1 MAISHGSF
9 PTRTVCYPIIML
21 SSACTLRSLLEHH
34 DYFLKGRWDR
44 ANNPASTQTGEGGP
58 APDENDEGTD
68 EVTGEVDAPHSREP
82 KTVVKTAHKKGT
94 TSVAPPTQ
102 RTDVNDQDNERDEA
116 HDEVQGPDSNVDEL
130 EPESNRF
137 AKLKRGRPARI
148 ADMSARQGNGQSSV
162 TQQGSNGGEQGS
174 APRRRGRPSKNSSV
188 PGGTSESAASLP
200 MTKTA
205 QDKQKR
211 AAGDSLRRSSRVAAE
226 SATQQIAVQS
236 VRFSTILEGRQAT
249 NIGALKGTYQ
259 GRSNAVHVVH
269 PRTEEGCCHFQ
280 QQRQAHTRQDR
291 RQDTHQDTHQG
302 THQARV

>member
-1 MAISHGSF
+1 MGMASSSRLQVQDVIWGPRRKDDQHDDF
-9 PTRTVCYPIIML
+9 DINDETV
-21 SSACTLRSLLEHH
+21 
-34 DYFLKGRWDR
+34 
-44 ANNPASTQTGEGGP
+44 ANDGVHTQTGEGGP

-82 KTVVKTAHKKGT
+82 KTVVKTAHKK
-94 TSVAPPTQ
+94 
-102 RTDVNDQDNERDEA
+102 
-116 HDEVQGPDSNVDEL
+116 GPDSNVDEL

-236 VRFSTILEGRQAT
+236 GRIKVAATPSMSSTPGQKKDAVTFSSRGRPIPVKTDVKTPIKTPTKAPTKPEFEVELILGTRKRSGITEYLVKWKGYHVKENTWEPAANLTHCAQ
-249 NIGALKGTYQ
+249 ALKEFNSD
-259 GRSNAVHVVH
+259 R
-269 PRTEEGCCHFQ
+269 PRK
-280 QQRQAHTRQDR
+280 
-291 RQDTHQDTHQG
+291 
-302 THQARV
+302 